1 MLFHFLRRCW
11 LMKWIFLNLPFSLL
25 TGKPGSPVMNEGS
38 FSRFCC
44 KNKNKNKKLF
54 YNAWP
59 QKKQLLGQKID
70 FKIFN
75 PLFCL
80 SATIRQ
86 KNSFFFNFCFRSK
99 ILTSWFSYRGKSKS
113 YVFIQQIKRFEWT
126 FFTPTFTEWSLTWLV
141 CLIISY
147 VFNFKFIYFKNEGKR
162 NKTIF

>member
-1 MLFHFLRRCW
+1 MIYFEINPEISLCIQLNKLLFHFLKRCW

-86 KNSFFFNFCFRSK
+86 KKSFFFQFLFPLQNFDKLVLISWEIQVLRFHSTNKK
-99 ILTSWFSYRGKSKS
+99 IWMNIFYTNFYWMIPDLTGLLNY
-113 YVFIQQIKRFEWT
+113 
-126 FFTPTFTEWSLTWLV
+126 
-141 CLIISY
+141 
-147 VFNFKFIYFKNEGKR
+147 
-162 NKTIF
+162 

>member
-86 KNSFFFNFCFRSK
+86 KKFFFFQFLFPLQNFDKLVLISWEIQVLRFHSTNKK
-99 ILTSWFSYRGKSKS
+99 IWMNIFLHQLLLNDPWLD
-113 YVFIQQIKRFEWT
+113 
-126 FFTPTFTEWSLTWLV
+126 WSA
-141 CLIISY
+141 
-147 VFNFKFIYFKNEGKR
+147 
-162 NKTIF
+162 